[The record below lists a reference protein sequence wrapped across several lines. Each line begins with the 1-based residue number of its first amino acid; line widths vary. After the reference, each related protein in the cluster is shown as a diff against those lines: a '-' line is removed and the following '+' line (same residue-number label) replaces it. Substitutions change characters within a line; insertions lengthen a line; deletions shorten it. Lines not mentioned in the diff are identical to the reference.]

1 MPICNYCKSEMPKG
15 TGTLYIK
22 KSGKFAY
29 FCSSKC
35 EKNAIILG
43 RKPASKKWSSSLPK
57 VKPA

>member
-1 MPICNYCKSEMPKG
+1 MPNCNYCKVDIPKG

-35 EKNAIILG
+35 GKNALKHKI
-43 RKPASKKWSSSLPK
+43 KPAKKKWSAKLKVPK
-57 VKPA
+57 K

>member
-1 MPICNYCKSEMPKG
+1 MAICNYCKSDIVRG

-35 EKNAIILG
+35 EKNALILK
-43 RKPASKKWSSSLPK
+43 RNPADKKWSSK
-57 VKPA
+57 EKK